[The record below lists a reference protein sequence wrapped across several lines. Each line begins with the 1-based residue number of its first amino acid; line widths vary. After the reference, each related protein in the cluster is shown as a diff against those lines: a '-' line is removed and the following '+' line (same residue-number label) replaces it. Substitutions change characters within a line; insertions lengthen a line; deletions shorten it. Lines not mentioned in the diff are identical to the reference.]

1 MVTAALSA
9 QVSHDRDE
17 GWRASA
23 HCSTAIPEIFFP
35 EARERADHAKEI
47 CGGCPVRE
55 DCLRYAIVNDERD
68 GIWGAATP
76 RERRSLVKRLS
87 AGEPVS
93 EVASSASIS
102 IEGARRIALGVM
114 RR

>member
-1 MVTAALSA
+1 MVTAAPSA
-9 QVSHDRDE
+9 PVIHDRDE
-17 GWRASA
+17 AWRASA
-23 HCSTAIPEIFFP
+23 HCSTVIPEIFFP

-55 DCLRYAIVNDERD
+55 DCLGYAIVNDERE

-76 RERRSLVKRLS
+76 RERRSLVRRLS
-87 AGEPVS
+87 AGEPIS

-102 IEGARRIALGVM
+102 IESARRIARGVTQ
-114 RR
+114 R